1 MHNNTSLDGKV
12 AIITGAGSGIGKAS
26 AHLFLSRG
34 AKVVA
39 ADLKPE
45 SVEALS
51 NEWPEFAE
59 NIRPFSV
66 NVANKEQVEA
76 MIDFAVEEFGKLD
89 ILFNN
94 AGIMD
99 GMVPL
104 GKVDDSAW
112 SLAFDVNVNG
122 VMYAM
127 RKAINYFLERGEGGV
142 VVNTASVGGLNGGRA
157 GAAYT
162 ASKHAVIGM
171 TKAAAFEYAPQGI
184 RCVALAPG
192 GVVTN
197 IGIGAN
203 ADMDMYEQMKPGL
216 ALMRGGAAQPEQLAE
231 AAAFLASDAAS
242 FVNGSVLTADGGWT
256 SY

>member
-1 MHNNTSLDGKV
+1 MSDNISLAGKV

-26 AHLFLSRG
+26 AKLFLERG

-39 ADLKPE
+39 ADLKKDTVDVLA
-45 SVEALS
+45 S
-51 NEWPEFAE
+51 EWPEYADSLRAFE
-59 NIRPFSV
+59 V
-66 NVANKEQVEA
+66 NVSNKEQVEA
-76 MIDFAVEEFGKLD
+76 MIDFAVAEFGQLD
-89 ILFNN
+89 VLFNN

-104 GKVDDSAW
+104 GSVTDDGW
-112 SLAFDVNVNG
+112 NLAFDVNVNG

-127 RKAINYFLERGEGGV
+127 RKAINYFLERGQGGV
-142 VVNTASVGGLNGGRA
+142 IVNTASVGGLNGGRA

-192 GVVTN
+192 GVITN
-197 IGIGAN
+197 IGMGAN
-203 ADMDMYEQMKPGL
+203 ADMAMYEQMKPGL

-242 FVNGSVLTADGGWT
+242 FVNGSTLIADGGWT
-256 SY
+256 AY